1 MPTMSMTVPLV
12 EIFASPAFVA
22 AFAPS
27 MGSAY
32 ACGAA
37 KGGGE
42 CAREDGAEEFAAQL
56 LLRY

>member
-1 MPTMSMTVPLV
+1 MTVPLV